1 MDACGVDARTGVN
14 PSLTALLKHTA
25 RCPLLNSVFL
35 WADFYLHLKGMLIV
49 QMCKQPPNS
58 SIKGTCLLWGF
69 CSRNQAE
76 MRKSFLNSRVGPF
89 EYYWSEKSAEPWSS
103 PTRQWLLKGIQKKK
117 LCFELEV
124 QSSVASS
131 CFHGHMTL
139 MDTCQV
145 WPWWTC
151 ARCAFEQYFYVKS
164 YTQERKFPNKGR
176 NYVNRGDSYNSLYF
190 LRRVSKM
197 WCLPGI
203 RGFGNLVP

>member
-117 LCFELEV
+117 IMFWAG
-124 QSSVASS
+124 SSVLCSI
-131 CFHGHMTL
+131 FLFPWTHDLDGHLPGLTL
-139 MDTCQV
+139 MDMCQV
-145 WPWWTC
+145 
-151 ARCAFEQYFYVKS
+151 
-164 YTQERKFPNKGR
+164 
-176 NYVNRGDSYNSLYF
+176 
-190 LRRVSKM
+190 
-197 WCLPGI
+197 CLWAILLCEIIHTGEKI
-203 RGFGNLVP
+203 SQQGKKLC